1 MQLQAGIFRLQTYA
15 PQKRSAELS
24 IYLEAELSI
33 YLEGDG
39 FAWFNSRQPPPD
51 PTPLDPMALRLA
63 QAQPSGN
70 ATYLGR
76 PCQQRYWPHQRF
88 GEDATSPCLQ

>member
-1 MQLQAGIFRLQTYA
+1 MALQLQAGIFRLQTYA
-15 PQKRSAELS
+15 PQKRSAELT
-24 IYLEAELSI
+24 I

-39 FAWFNSRQPPPD
+39 FAWFNPRQPPPD

-70 ATYLGR
+70 AAYLGR